1 MTAFFESLLPV
12 FLVIVVGAIVKR
24 RLVPDDGAW
33 QGFELITYYVMIPA
47 LLFSATYKADLGASS
62 VSTFTLTLLAAV
74 LTMGVIALSTRWPMR
89 ALAKVS
95 DASFTTVFQT
105 ATRWNGFIAL
115 AVVSRLYGESGLTL
129 VAVAMAI
136 MVPVINIE
144 NVAVLTVFGSGG
156 DRRIGAI
163 LFTIVKNP
171 LIWSTV
177 AGIVVNL
184 LGIRLYGPIETTLD
198 ILGRGALAATL
209 FLVGAGLAL
218 NTLLKPS
225 LPVVVAST
233 LKLAVMPVLVFLWG
247 YNFGLDGNALMV
259 AIVCGAVPAATNG
272 YVLARRMGGDAPLYA
287 TTTTIETLLSF
298 LTMPLA
304 LYLAGL
310 ASGQI

>member
-24 RLVPDDGAW
+24 RLVPEDGAW

-136 MVPVINIE
+136 MVPVINVE

-163 LFTIVKNP
+163 LLTIVKNP

-177 AGIVVNL
+177 SGIVVNL

-259 AIVCGAVPAATNG
+259 AIVCGGVPAATNG

-310 ASGQI
+310 ASGQL

>member
-24 RLVPDDGAW
+24 RLVPEDGAW

-47 LLFSATYKADLGASS
+47 LLFSVTYKADLGASS

-136 MVPVINIE
+136 MVPVINVE

-163 LFTIVKNP
+163 LLTIVKNP

-177 AGIVVNL
+177 SGIVVNL

-259 AIVCGAVPAATNG
+259 AIVCGGVPAATNG

-310 ASGQI
+310 ASGQL